1 MKVPV
6 ATLLGI
12 HIAVQSREI
21 LLDEVKKYL
30 DQSDKKLQKSL
41 IIFTPNTEQLVLAQ
55 KNTEFANVRNQAD
68 IAIPDTGG
76 VVWAGHMLTKN
87 GPKQAIPG
95 VEFLEDLAAIAAN
108 RHIPIGL
115 IGGRGDTAIK
125 TFECLRNKY
134 HGLEGWAIKPES
146 FHVTDIAKKIQRTG
160 TKIVF
165 VGLGAPKQEFFIEA
179 LSHQLSVAR
188 LVGAPAKRVRQSDSR
203 KLKAE
208 GCILMAVGGSFD
220 IIANKL
226 PRAPKFI
233 RRLRVPFFQR
243 KIGFEWM
250 WRLILE
256 PWRLRRQLSLV
267 KFIFLVCYKK
277 LASPRRG

>member
-1 MKVPV
+1 MKVSV
-6 ATLLGI
+6 ATILGI
-12 HIAVQSREI
+12 HIAVQSREV
-21 LLDEVKKYL
+21 LLEEVKRYL
-30 DQSDKKLQKSL
+30 DQSDKKPQNSL

-55 KNTEFANVRNQAD
+55 KNSAFANVLNQAD

-87 GPKQAIPG
+87 GPSWAIPG
-95 VEFLEDLAAIAAN
+95 VEFMEDLSAIAAN

-115 IGGRGDTAIK
+115 IGGKGDAAEK
-125 TFECLRNKY
+125 TFESLRNKY
-134 HGLEGWAIKPES
+134 HGLDGWAIEPES
-146 FHVTDIAKKIQRTG
+146 FNVTDIVKKIQITD

-179 LSHQLSVAR
+179 LSHQLSV
-188 LVGAPAKRVRQSDSR
+188 VRQSDSR

-226 PRAPKFI
+226 PRAPEFI
-233 RRLRVPFFQR
+233 RRLRVPFFQG

-256 PWRLRRQLSLV
+256 PWRVRRQLALV
-267 KFIFLVCYKK
+267 KFVFLVCYKK
-277 LASPRRG
+277 LAPPRRG

>member
-1 MKVPV
+1 MKVSV
-6 ATLLGI
+6 ATILGI
-12 HIAVQSREI
+12 HISLQSKETLLEKVQ
-21 LLDEVKKYL
+21 KYL
-30 DQSDKKLQKSL
+30 DQPDQKPQKSL

-55 KNTEFANVRNQAD
+55 KNIEFANVLNQAD

-76 VVWAGHMLTKN
+76 VVWAGHMLKTN

-95 VEFLEDLAAIAAN
+95 VEFMENLAAMAAN

-115 IGGRGDTAIK
+115 IGGKGDIAVR
-125 TFECLRNKY
+125 TFECLRKKY
-134 HGLEGWAIKPES
+134 HGLDGWAIKPES
-146 FHVTDIAKKIQRTG
+146 LNVIDIAKKIQITG

-179 LSHQLSVAR
+179 LSRQLSACLPAR
-188 LVGAPAKRVRQSDSR
+188 QVVRQSDSR

-220 IIANKL
+220 IIANTL
-226 PRAPKFI
+226 PRAPGFI
-233 RRLRVPFFQR
+233 RRLRVPFFQG

-250 WRLILE
+250 WRLFLE
-256 PWRLRRQLSLV
+256 PWRVRRQLALV
-267 KFIFLVCYKK
+267 KFVFLVCYKK
-277 LASPRRG
+277 LASQGRRS

>member
-1 MKVPV
+1 MKLPV
-6 ATLLGI
+6 VNILGI
-12 HIAVQSREI
+12 NITLQSRET
-21 LLDEVKKYL
+21 LLEEVKKYL
-30 DQSDKKLQKSL
+30 DQSDKKPQKSL

-55 KNTEFANVRNQAD
+55 KNIVFANVLNQAD

-108 RHIPIGL
+108 RNVPIGL
-115 IGGRGDTAIK
+115 IGGRGDAVVK
-125 TFECLRNKY
+125 AFESLRNKY
-134 HGLEGWAIKPES
+134 DGLDGWAIEPES
-146 FHVTDIAKKIQRTG
+146 FNVTDIVKKIQITG

-165 VGLGAPKQEFFIEA
+165 VGLGAPKQEVFIEA
-179 LSHQLSVAR
+179 LSHQLSV
-188 LVGAPAKRVRQSDSR
+188 VRQSDSR

-220 IIANKL
+220 IIGQKL
-226 PRAPKFI
+226 LRAPEFI
-233 RRLRVPFFQR
+233 RRLRVPFFDG

-256 PWRLRRQLSLV
+256 PWRWRRQLALV
-267 KFIFLVCYKK
+267 KFVWLVLYKK
-277 LASPRRG
+277 LATKGQAFRG